1 MENLLGLLFPIG
13 TLVLI
18 VLVQISFWFPTEKK
32 QRQTNDVP
40 RARSTATSI
49 ANPKTEDRRE
59 LEIEESLK
67 AQEKR
72 PSPGGGAISKRIT
85 ITAQDIPPENFQCI
99 FIRDESSPSTSS
111 SSSESDET
119 PESRNK
125 NNSNDTFTRSQQ
137 AEKKARIWK
146 CSCELTFLPAG
157 MASAYA
163 VMRLGMGECYHK
175 K

>member
-1 MENLLGLLFPIG
+1 MENLSGLLFPIV

-18 VLVQISFWFPTEKK
+18 VLVQISFWLPTEKK

-40 RARSTATSI
+40 RDRSTAPTTT
-49 ANPKTEDRRE
+49 NPKTEVLDV
-59 LEIEESLK
+59 EESPK

-72 PSPGGGAISKRIT
+72 LSQSGGAISKRIT
-85 ITAQDIPPENFQCI
+85 ITAQDVPPENFQCI
-99 FIRDESSPSTSS
+99 FIGDESSS
-111 SSSESDET
+111 SSSESDEI

-125 NNSNDTFTRSQQ
+125 NKSNETFARSQQ
-137 AEKKARIWK
+137 QEEGNPRIWK